1 MEFGEGDLVTLVSV
15 EVLASGRAEVWRLV
29 VIGVG
34 DEVEAMLPGVVGSRV
49 CVGEE
54 DGSTNGKGCVG
65 GRRFLWVVDRVDGG
79 RNVVVKISLGGRFAG
94 WNFAGKMGSM
104 IGIVIGV
111 GSGVFGGG
119 GKHVELSSI
128 LLFNMLSYK

>member
-1 MEFGEGDLVTLVSV
+1 MEFDEGDLVTLVSI
-15 EVLASGRAEVWRLV
+15 EVLAPCRAEVWRLV

-65 GRRFLWVVDRVDGG
+65 GCRLLWVVDRVDGG
-79 RNVVVKISLGGRFAG
+79 RNVVVRMSLCGRFAG
-94 WNFAGKMGSM
+94 WYFVGDVGSM

-119 GKHVELSSI
+119 GGVISLGCGV
-128 LLFNMLSYK
+128 FC

>member
-15 EVLASGRAEVWRLV
+15 EVLAPGRAEVWRLV

-65 GRRFLWVVDRVDGG
+65 GRRLLWVVDRVDGG
-79 RNVVVKISLGGRFAG
+79 RNVVVKISLGDRFAG
-94 WNFAGKMGSM
+94 WNFAGEMGSM

-119 GKHVELSSI
+119 GGVISLGCGV
-128 LLFNMLSYK
+128 FC

>member
-1 MEFGEGDLVTLVSV
+1 MEFGEGDLVTLVSI
-15 EVLASGRAEVWRLV
+15 EVLAPCRAEVWWLV

-54 DGSTNGKGCVG
+54 DGSTNGEGCVG
-65 GRRFLWVVDRVDGG
+65 GRRLLWVVDRVYGG
-79 RNVVVKISLGGRFAG
+79 RNVVVKILLCGRFAG
-94 WNFAGKMGSM
+94 WYFAGNVGSM

-111 GSGVFGGG
+111 GGGVFGGG
-119 GKHVELSSI
+119 GGVISLGCGV
-128 LLFNMLSYK
+128 FC

>member
-1 MEFGEGDLVTLVSV
+1 M
-15 EVLASGRAEVWRLV
+15 

-34 DEVEAMLPGVVGSRV
+34 DEVEAMLPGVVGSWV

-65 GRRFLWVVDRVDGG
+65 GRRLLWVVDRVDGG
-79 RNVVVKISLGGRFAG
+79 RNVVVRILLCGRFAG
-94 WNFAGKMGSM
+94 WYFVGNVGSM

-111 GSGVFGGG
+111 GSGFFGGG
-119 GKHVELSSI
+119 GEVISLGCG
-128 LLFNMLSYK
+128 LFC

>member
-1 MEFGEGDLVTLVSV
+1 MEFDEGDLVTLVSI
-15 EVLASGRAEVWRLV
+15 EVLAPCRAEVWRLV

-54 DGSTNGKGCVG
+54 NGSTNGKGRVG
-65 GRRFLWVVDRVDGG
+65 GRRLLWVVDRVDGG
-79 RNVVVKISLGGRFAG
+79 RNVVVRISLCGRFAG
-94 WNFAGKMGSM
+94 WYFVGDVGSM

-111 GSGVFGGG
+111 GSGFFGGG
-119 GKHVELSSI
+119 GGVISLGCGV
-128 LLFNMLSYK
+128 FC

>member
-1 MEFGEGDLVTLVSV
+1 
-15 EVLASGRAEVWRLV
+15 V

-54 DGSTNGKGCVG
+54 
-65 GRRFLWVVDRVDGG
+65 VVDRVDGG
-79 RNVVVKISLGGRFAG
+79 RNVVVRISLCGRFAG
-94 WNFAGKMGSM
+94 WYFVGDVGSM

-111 GSGVFGGG
+111 GSGFFG
-119 GKHVELSSI
+119 
-128 LLFNMLSYK
+128 

>member
-15 EVLASGRAEVWRLV
+15 EVLAPCRAEVWRLV

-65 GRRFLWVVDRVDGG
+65 GRRLLWVVDRVDGG
-79 RNVVVKISLGGRFAG
+79 RNVVVKISLGDRFAG
-94 WNFAGKMGSM
+94 WNFDGEMGSM

-111 GSGVFGGG
+111 GSGVFRGGG
-119 GKHVELSSI
+119 GVISLGCGA
-128 LLFNMLSYK
+128 FC